1 MRPSY
6 VEPLAE
12 RVSEV
17 ATHRKCID
25 GDDATVNS
33 VLRTQLASQPP
44 HSNAGAGRAAA
55 CAPLRSGV
63 VSVYLHSPATSTVL
77 PAVLPQSSSPHDIA
91 HPSHLA
97 LCCATNATTL
107 PQMPQLCRRVWR
119 IDLGA
124 CPRHCLHCLWLWRP
138 ICQPAPRVLHHH
150 TQRVLLQR
158 GPVPQCR
165 ARAVSVQ
172 AAPQL

>member
-1 MRPSY
+1 MCPSY

-63 VSVYLHSPATSTVL
+63 VRVYLHSPATSTVL
-77 PAVLPQSSSPHDIA
+77 PAVLPQSSSPHDIV
-91 HPSHLA
+91 HPAHLA
-97 LCCATNATTL
+97 LCCHKGHHAATNVATAQACMAYRSQRVSQAPPALSLALAVHL
-107 PQMPQLCRRVWR
+107 PACTASTSPSHPTGTTSE
-119 IDLGA
+119 GA
-124 CPRHCLHCLWLWRP
+124 C
-138 ICQPAPRVLHHH
+138 
-150 TQRVLLQR
+150 T
-158 GPVPQCR
+158 PV
-165 ARAVSVQ
+165 
-172 AAPQL
+172 